1 MVYFFLIFPVHSH
14 TQPKFNPNG
23 RWCRRQA
30 AQSSM
35 TTHWNSGATTTH
47 SYAATTSRS
56 AAALTTSPQLP
67 NDHHNVETCCRAAR
81 RPASHQTLW
90 DNFQLTHNKHKVTT
104 ILVALKRITV
114 TCWAQL
120 PARSTDKI
128 EVCVCLNC

>member
-1 MVYFFLIFPVHSH
+1 MVYFLLIFPVHSH

-23 RWCRRQA
+23 RWWRRQA

-81 RPASHQTLW
+81 RPASRQTLW